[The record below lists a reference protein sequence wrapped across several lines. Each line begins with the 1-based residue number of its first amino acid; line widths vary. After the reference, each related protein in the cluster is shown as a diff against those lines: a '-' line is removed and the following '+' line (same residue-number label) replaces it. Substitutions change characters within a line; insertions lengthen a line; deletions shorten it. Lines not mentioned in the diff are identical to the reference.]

1 MDNNIW
7 DNIGRAVTGA
17 ADTVS
22 RKATEVAGVAKL
34 KNQIFSL
41 ERDMKRDY
49 EAIGKIVYE
58 RFAAAGSIDDVPLQQ
73 LCEEI
78 ERSNCIIAIQSSC
91 AKSGLTIHV
100 VSAKARYK
108 RHPGV
113 ILGGRFVLSYIGGPF
128 YTAVF

>member
-17 ADTVS
+17 ADT
-22 RKATEVAGVAKL
+22 L
-34 KNQIFSL
+34 KNQLFSL

-78 ERSNCIIAIQSSC
+78 ARKEILIDEYQGEIDEK
-91 AKSGLTIHV
+91 KS
-100 VSAKARYK
+100 A
-108 RHPGV
+108 
-113 ILGGRFVLSYIGGPF
+113 LS
-128 YTAVF
+128 

>member
-1 MDNNIW
+1 MDKNIC

-17 ADTVS
+17 ADTVG

-78 ERSNCIIAIQSSC
+78 ARKEILIDEYQGEIDEK
-91 AKSGLTIHV
+91 KS
-100 VSAKARYK
+100 A
-108 RHPGV
+108 
-113 ILGGRFVLSYIGGPF
+113 LS
-128 YTAVF
+128 